1 MVFPSLIFYLPLSV
15 TAYPDSERAFVFLSR
30 YLFYWFVYNPFGL
43 DAQLSNTSEFFY
55 KYL

>member
-55 KYL
+55 KYF